1 VVSCFYYRL
10 AVFIRFQEKEMNNRY
25 WILALLGA
33 ILLISCGES
42 SVERGYQSLQLG
54 DYDMAIG
61 FFNERL
67 HRDPR
72 DFQARVGM
80 GKALLQK
87 SYANGQDT
95 VLWRQA
101 LIQLQAARS
110 IENHDFLNLLLKDAW
125 ITYGRNM
132 LSAKDTMSALIA
144 LTFAL
149 DYDPSNSEALNLSAI
164 LFSSF
169 GLTQKA
175 ESLLTAASYNQRN
188 DKDILFNL
196 GLLRFYRKEYA
207 EALRVWNSE
216 VLSDSSDAELRQWI
230 ELAEKKSRGE
240 QVP

>member
-1 VVSCFYYRL
+1 
-10 AVFIRFQEKEMNNRY
+10 MNNRY

-61 FFNERL
+61 FFNEQLYRN
-67 HRDPR
+67 PR
-72 DFQARVGM
+72 DFQARVGV

-87 SYANGQDT
+87 SYANNQDT
-95 VLWRQA
+95 LLWRQA
-101 LIQLQAARS
+101 LVHLQAARS
-110 IENHDFLNLLLKDAW
+110 IENHDFINLLLKDAW
-125 ITYGRNM
+125 ITYGRKM
-132 LSAKDTMSALIA
+132 LSAADTMSALIA

-175 ESLLTAASYNQRN
+175 ESLLTVASHNHKT

-196 GLLRFYRKEYA
+196 GILHFYRKEYA
-207 EALRVWNSE
+207 EALGIWKSGA
-216 VLSDSSDAELRQWI
+216 LFDSSDTELRQWI
-230 ELAEKKSRGE
+230 HLAEKNNSGKRD
-240 QVP
+240 P

>member
-1 VVSCFYYRL
+1 MNRRYRIF
-10 AVFIRFQEKEMNNRY
+10 AI
-25 WILALLGA
+25 LGA
-33 ILLISCGES
+33 VLLISCGEN
-42 SVERGYQSLQLG
+42 SVKRGYQSLQLG

-61 FFNERL
+61 FFNEQL
-67 HRDPR
+67 HRNPR

-101 LIQLQAARS
+101 LVQLQAARS
-110 IENHDFLNLLLKDAW
+110 IGNHDFLNFLLKDAW
-125 ITYGRNM
+125 ITYGRKK
-132 LSAKDTMSALIA
+132 LSAADTLSALIA

-149 DYDPSNSEALNLSAI
+149 DYDPSNSEALNLSAV

-175 ESLLTAASYNQRN
+175 ESLLTVASYYHKT

-196 GLLRFYRKEYA
+196 GILSFHRKEYS
-207 EALRVWNSE
+207 EALRIWKSE
-216 VLSDSSDAELRQWI
+216 ALFDSSDAELRQWI
-230 ELAEKKSRGE
+230 ELAEKKNSGK